1 MPLPDIDTVLDW
13 RGRTVVDRSGEKI
26 GKFDD
31 IYLDEET
38 SRPEWAAVNTG
49 LFGLRKTLVPLSEAE
64 PAGDD
69 VKVPFDLEHVK
80 AAPNVDPDDQL
91 SQQEEAQLYQHYG
104 LDYSK
109 SESETGLPEG
119 NTSTDRAQREIPS
132 EPSSGRATGSRAAIE
147 PDASGRQSTG
157 PQAEGE
163 AGGHEVIRSEE
174 ELVEAGTEVRPRER
188 VRLKKYLVTEP
199 VTKTVP
205 VTREEVRIEREPVGQ
220 DESGEAYERTEGS
233 EGEEK

>member
-1 MPLPDIDTVLDW
+1 MPLPDIDTAVDW
-13 RGRTVVDRSGEKI
+13 RGRTVVDRNGEKI

-49 LFGLRKTLVPLSEAE
+49 LFGLRKTLIPLSQAE
-64 PAGDD
+64 PAGED

-104 LDYSK
+104 LDYSE
-109 SESETGLPEG
+109 SQSETGLPEG
-119 NTSTDRAQREIPS
+119 NTGTDRARREVPS
-132 EPSSGRATGSRAAIE
+132 EPSSGQATGSRAATE
-147 PDASGRQSTG
+147 PGASDRQTTG
-157 PQAEGE
+157 QEAEGQ

-188 VRLKKYLVTEP
+188 VRLKKYWVTEH

-205 VTREEVRIEREPVGQ
+205 VTREEVRLEHEPVGQ
-220 DESGEAYERTEGS
+220 DESGEEYERPEGS
-233 EGEEK
+233 EGAEK